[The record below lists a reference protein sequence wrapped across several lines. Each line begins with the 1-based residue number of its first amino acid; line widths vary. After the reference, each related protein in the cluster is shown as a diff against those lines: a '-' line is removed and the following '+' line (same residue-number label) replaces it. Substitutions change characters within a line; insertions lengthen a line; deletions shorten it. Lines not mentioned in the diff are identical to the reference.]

1 MIVLR
6 RSQTTLL
13 TSLAV
18 IAGLLFMSQ
27 FPVISPVSNVH
38 PDDTFGE
45 KPPTTDTDGDGIP
58 DVHENIFE
66 EWIISRLLMGAS

>member
-1 MIVLR
+1 MILLR

-27 FPVISPVSNVH
+27 FPVISPVSNIH
-38 PDDTFGE
+38 PDDTNPDD
-45 KPPTTDTDGDGIP
+45 KPFTTDTDEDGIP
-58 DVHENIFE
+58 DVHEIIFE
-66 EWIISRLLMGAS
+66 DLSLIHI